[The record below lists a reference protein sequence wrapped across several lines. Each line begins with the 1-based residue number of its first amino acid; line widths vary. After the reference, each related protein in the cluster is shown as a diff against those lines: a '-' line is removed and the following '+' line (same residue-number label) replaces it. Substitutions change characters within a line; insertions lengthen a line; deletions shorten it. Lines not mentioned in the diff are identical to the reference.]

1 MTPKV
6 VKADT
11 EWKQLLT
18 PQQFEVTRRKGTE
31 PAFTGKYWNL
41 HEKGIYRCICCG
53 NPLFSSD
60 TKFDSGTGWP
70 SFWAPV
76 AEENIRTETDTSY
89 GMTRVEVLCSKCDAH
104 LGHVFEDGPRPTH
117 LRYCINSAALNFDKD
132 KEEKAV
138 DGIR

>member
-1 MTPKV
+1 MMPKV

-11 EWKQLLT
+11 EWKQVLT

-76 AEENIRTETDTSY
+76 AEENIRTETDASY
-89 GMTRVEVLCSKCDAH
+89 GMTRIEVLCSKCEAH
-104 LGHVFEDGPRPTH
+104 LGHVFEDGPRPTR

>member
-1 MTPKV
+1 MIPRV
-6 VKADT
+6 VKPDA

-41 HEKGIYRCICCG
+41 HEKGIYCCICCG

-76 AEENIRTETDTSY
+76 AEENIRTETDPSY

-117 LRYCINSAALNFDKD
+117 LRYCINSAALNLDKD

>member
-1 MTPKV
+1 MIPKV

-11 EWKQLLT
+11 EWKQLLA

-76 AEENIRTETDTSY
+76 AEENIRTETDTGY

-132 KEEKAV
+132 KEGKAV